1 MGEHN
6 RVMTLHVDVGRVAM
20 AGRYAEIGKTV
31 SPVCSKF
38 ATSQLFRKVCFH
50 LPFCKFTLVRISQKP
65 PQASGKP
72 FLRIRGFLREFW
84 CFHHR
89 LLTRYFKV
97 RMKSGRMETHLV
109 CEGVMSG
116 NVNLVSTE

>member
-50 LPFCKFTLVRISQKP
+50 LPFSKFLKNHFKRADK
-65 PQASGKP
+65 
-72 FLRIRGFLREFW
+72 LLCEFED
-84 CFHHR
+84 F
-89 LLTRYFKV
+89 YVNF
-97 RMKSGRMETHLV
+97 
-109 CEGVMSG
+109 GVSI
-116 NVNLVSTE
+116 TAY